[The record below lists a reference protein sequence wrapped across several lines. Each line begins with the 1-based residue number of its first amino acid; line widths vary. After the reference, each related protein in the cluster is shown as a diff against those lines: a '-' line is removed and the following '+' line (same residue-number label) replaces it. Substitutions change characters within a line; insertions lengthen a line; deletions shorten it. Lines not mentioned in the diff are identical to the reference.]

1 MSDDKFI
8 MFRNRLEKVFRHLG
22 KQAKRLQVSC
32 YRLYDHDLP
41 EFPFCIEVYEQNL
54 YIAEYKRRHGMSEEE
69 HDVWMEKSIDV
80 IREVLKVKNENIFLK
95 LRQKKPG
102 RLGQYQ
108 KKEERKIEFI
118 VEENGLKFI
127 VNLSD
132 YLDTGLFL
140 DHRITR

>member
-1 MSDDKFI
+1 MAI
-8 MFRNRLEKVFRHLG
+8 T
-22 KQAKRLQVSC
+22 C

-41 EFPFCIEVYEQNL
+41 EFPFCIEIYEQNV
-54 YIAEYKRRHGMSEEE
+54 YVAEYKRRHGMSEDE
-69 HDVWMEKSIDV
+69 HDEWMSRSLIL
-80 IREVLKVKNENIFLK
+80 ICEVLKVSEENIFLK

-108 KKEERKIEFI
+108 KTADRRSEF
-118 VEENGLKFI
+118 VAEENGLKFI

-140 DHRITR
+140 DHRVTREKIMTLVK

>member
-1 MSDDKFI
+1 MTDDKFI
-8 MFRNRLEKVFRHLG
+8 MLRNRLEKVYRHLG
-22 KQAKRLQVSC
+22 KQAKRMGITC

-41 EFPFCIEVYEQNL
+41 EFPFCIEIYDQNI
-54 YIAEYKRRHGMSEEE
+54 YVAEYKRRHGMNEDEHNAWISRSMAVICEILKTSE
-69 HDVWMEKSIDV
+69 
-80 IREVLKVKNENIFLK
+80 ENIFLK

-108 KKEERKIEFI
+108 KTGEKRSAFI

-132 YLDTGLFL
+132 YLDTG
-140 DHRITR
+140 